1 MDALIASP
9 YTHTFWNEYM
19 LNPHSCEYN
28 LVLDQTIEGELDVG
42 RLRAAIDGVCRDY
55 ILFHHV
61 LDDSASQLRW
71 VRSAKKIALETLD
84 ADCDVGKLINAP
96 FDLREGAVPLLPD

>member
-28 LVLDQTIEGELDVG
+28 LVLDQTIEENWT
-42 RLRAAIDGVCRDY
+42 
-55 ILFHHV
+55 
-61 LDDSASQLRW
+61 S
-71 VRSAKKIALETLD
+71 
-84 ADCDVGKLINAP
+84 ADCARRSTGFAVTIFCFTTFWMTAP
-96 FDLREGAVPLLPD
+96 RNYAG